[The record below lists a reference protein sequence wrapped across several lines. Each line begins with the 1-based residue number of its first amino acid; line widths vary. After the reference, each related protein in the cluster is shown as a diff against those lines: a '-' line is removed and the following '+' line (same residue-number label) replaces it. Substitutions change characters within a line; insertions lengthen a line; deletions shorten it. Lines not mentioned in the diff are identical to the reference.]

1 MAVHQDLAMID
12 RLQHLLAYDLV
23 GRSYPKDLT
32 IVQQEQPIAVLGG
45 EVQIVR
51 NKDNGQPILG
61 VQAPED
67 RADIELVAQVEEDGR
82 LVEQQD
88 PGCLRQRTGDDG
100 PLAFPIGDLADR
112 PTGQRQ
118 DLHSLLRL
126 LRESDISRRFPP
138 ESRETAS
145 TLLVWEPPH
154 QHRFHDGKGKQELA
168 LLRNQRNGPS
178 NLRLGERVDG
188 AAKQVNGAFLMPEYL
203 GQEFQERRFA

>member
-1 MAVHQDLAMID
+1 MID
-12 RLQHLLAYDLV
+12 RLQHLLAYDFV
-23 GRSYPKDLT
+23 GRPDPKDLT
-32 IVQQEQPIAVLGG
+32 ILQEEQSITVLGG

-61 VQAPED
+61 VQAAED

-88 PGCLRQRTGDDG
+88 PGCLRQRTGNDG
-100 PLAFPIGDLADR
+100 PLAFPIGDFAGR

-118 DLHSLLRL
+118 NLHGLHRL
-126 LRESDISRRFPP
+126 LRESDVSRRFPP

-145 TLLVWEPPH
+145 NLLVWEPPH
-154 QHRFHDGKGKQELA
+154 QHRFHDGKRKQELA

-178 NLRLGERVDG
+178 HLRLGERVDR
-188 AAKQVNGAFLMPEYL
+188 AAKQVNGPFLMPEYL
-203 GQEFQERRFA
+203 GQEFQERRLA